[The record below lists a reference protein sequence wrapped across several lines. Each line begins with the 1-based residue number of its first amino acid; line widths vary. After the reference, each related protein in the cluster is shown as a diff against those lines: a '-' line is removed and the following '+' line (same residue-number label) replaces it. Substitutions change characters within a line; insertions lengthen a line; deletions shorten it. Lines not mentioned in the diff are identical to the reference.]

1 MVRPLFI
8 PAFWPRPHPFQVQIV
23 PVRDISQLVW
33 LLYVA
38 VTSLKFPRTAMIRD
52 LQSHMSDIVVKA
64 ENLGKKYVIG
74 HQAAN
79 TRYVALRD
87 VLTRNARSIWHK
99 TRDLLQGRPIIPGAT
114 LEEVWALRDVSFEVR
129 RGEVVGII

>member
-38 VTSLKFPRTAMIRD
+38 VTSLKFPRTAMTE
-52 LQSHMSDIVVKA
+52 LHTSKP
-64 ENLGKKYVIG
+64 
-74 HQAAN
+74 
-79 TRYVALRD
+79 TRLC
-87 VLTRNARSIWHK
+87 
-99 TRDLLQGRPIIPGAT
+99 LLQLSGRSACFDRMRRRTGTACSRHSRLFERIERRLT
-114 LEEVWALRDVSFEVR
+114 TMDTAL
-129 RGEVVGII
+129 